1 VTAEIELI
9 EQQLR
14 DQYGAGALAAG
25 TGAAGSEPPLEII
38 DRDNAALEDDDR
50 SMSID
55 LQSANAVGLSTA
67 DVSTSPIG
75 TSYDHD
81 LEHVVGVRIEG
92 AHADEWGHIDPDGQD
107 GAPFDS
113 LVRFVRR
120 AILRL
125 RRFPTPGR
133 PEAQYHSLRLQNAAP
148 RSQEYGDYYR
158 YDIDVVFD
166 GFETLP

>member
-1 VTAEIELI
+1 MTEEIELI

-25 TGAAGSEPPLEII
+25 TGAAGEEPPLEII

-67 DVSTSPIG
+67 DVATSPIG

-125 RRFPTPGR
+125 RRFPTPGT
-133 PEAQYHSLRLQNAAP
+133 PNVNYHSLRIDSETPLA
-148 RSQEYGDYYR
+148 SGHGDYFR
-158 YDIDVVFD
+158 HDLDARFD